1 MVTYLSPII
10 TVNLP
15 KLIHHKERKMSNK
28 LFYKL
33 LAVLMLAS
41 IVLSAC
47 GSTATAT
54 EAPAQP
60 AATEAP
66 AVAATEAP
74 APTEAP
80 PPVLSGKLTVWCWKA
95 AWEDSIVK
103 SGALD
108 TFLAANPGVTIDY
121 VVTTP
126 QDVYQKLPLA
136 LTAGTG
142 APDIACVESSH
153 LAQLV
158 DLGGLTDLTARVQPY
173 QDKMNAFKWADAG
186 KDGKYYAMP
195 WDSGPVVMYYRRDVF
210 EAAGLP
216 SDPESVSKAVATWE
230 DYFKTCQT
238 IKEKTGSECFSN
250 NKANNYARLYEMMLW
265 QQGLGYY
272 NKDGQ
277 VTVDSPENIATLE
290 MLKKFWDANLVS
302 DQLEWTDGW
311 YAEMARATV
320 AEKPVATL
328 VEAAWMGVFLKSWI
342 APGTEGLWGV
352 AQMPAMIAGQ
362 VRTANDGGSNFVI
375 PEQSQNKDAAWAL
388 SEWLFGNTENQVAI
402 FKAND
407 IFPSLESAYEDPY
420 FNEPDKFFG
429 DQVVRKTYVDMVK
442 TIPIGYVYGPNYS
455 QMNGF
460 VATAI
465 QKVATGAM
473 TPADALKEAAD
484 GIRSQTGMP

>member
-1 MVTYLSPII
+1 MSS
-10 TVNLP
+10 
-15 KLIHHKERKMSNK
+15 KL
-28 LFYKL
+28 LYKL
-33 LAVLMLAS
+33 LAVLILAS
-41 IVLSAC
+41 FVLSAC
-47 GSTATAT
+47 GGAVTEAPIVT

-60 AATEAP
+60 EVTEAP
-66 AVAATEAP
+66 AATEL
-74 APTEAP
+74 P
-80 PPVLSGKLTVWCWKA
+80 PPKLSGKLTVWCWKA

-108 TFLAANPGVTIDY
+108 TFLTANPGVTIDY

-126 QDVYQKLPLA
+126 QDMYQKLPIA
-136 LTAGTG
+136 ITAGTG

-158 DLGGLTDLTARVQPY
+158 DLGGLTDLTAQVEPY
-173 QDKMNAFKWADAG
+173 LDKMNAFKWADAA

-216 SDPESVSKAVATWE
+216 SDPDSVSAAVATWE
-230 DYFKTCQT
+230 DYFNTCKT
-238 IKEKTGSECFSN
+238 IKEKTGSDCFSN
-250 NKANNYARLYEMMLW
+250 NKANNYGRLYEMMLW
-265 QQGLGYY
+265 QQGLGYF
-272 NKDGQ
+272 NADGQ

-290 MLKKFWDANLVS
+290 MMKKFWDDNLVS

-311 YAEMARATV
+311 YAEMARTTIE
-320 AEKPVATL
+320 EKPVTTL

-342 APGTEGLWGV
+342 APGTEGKWGV
-352 AQMPAMIAGQ
+352 AQMPAMKAGQ

-407 IFPSLESAYEDPY
+407 IFPSLESAYEDP
-420 FNEPDKFFG
+420 FFSEPDKFFG
-429 DQVVRKTYVDMVK
+429 DQVVRQTYVEMVK
-442 TIPIGYVYGPNYS
+442 IIPVGYVYGPFYS

-465 QKVATGAM
+465 QKVATGQM
-473 TPADALKEAAD
+473 SVADALKEAAD
-484 GIRSQTGMP
+484 AIRAQTGMP